1 MIPILILFVLGL
13 GLIHGVPILS
23 SFGQGVREGIQTCLR
38 IFPTMMLILISVSV
52 FRASGALDFMIGLI
66 AHVCDALSIPSPIV
80 PLALMRP
87 LSGGGSLSLCS
98 EILDRFGADSLV
110 GRIACVLSA
119 STETTFYTLG
129 IYLGGANP
137 KGLWR
142 VISAA
147 LICDVLTVLLSAWVC
162 NLIF

>member
-1 MIPILILFVLGL
+1 MIPILILFVLGM
-13 GLIHGVPILS
+13 GLIRGVPILS
-23 SFGQGVREGIQTCLR
+23 TFAQGVREGIQTCLR
-38 IFPTMMLILISVSV
+38 IFPTMILMLISVSV
-52 FRASGALDFMIGLI
+52 LRASGALDFMIGLI
-66 AHVCDALSIPSPIV
+66 APVCDALSIPSQIL

-87 LSGGGSLSLCS
+87 LSGGGALSLCS
-98 EILDRFGADSLV
+98 DLLNRFGADSLV

-142 VISAA
+142 VIAVA
-147 LICDVLTVLLSAWVC
+147 LFCDALTVLLSVWVC

>member
-1 MIPILILFVLGL
+1 MIPILILFVLGM
-13 GLIHGVPILS
+13 GLICGVPIPS
-23 SFGQGVREGIQTCLR
+23 EFGRGVREGIQTCLR
-38 IFPTMMLILISVSV
+38 IFPTMILMLTAVSV
-52 FRASGALDFMIGLI
+52 FRASGAMDFMIGLI
-66 AHVCDALSIPSPIV
+66 APLCDALSIPSQII

-87 LSGGGSLSLCS
+87 LSGGGALSLCS
-98 EILDRFGADSLV
+98 DLLNRFGADSMV

-129 IYLGGANP
+129 IYLGGTNP

-142 VISAA
+142 VISVA
-147 LICDVLTVLLSAWVC
+147 LFCDVLTVLLSVWVC